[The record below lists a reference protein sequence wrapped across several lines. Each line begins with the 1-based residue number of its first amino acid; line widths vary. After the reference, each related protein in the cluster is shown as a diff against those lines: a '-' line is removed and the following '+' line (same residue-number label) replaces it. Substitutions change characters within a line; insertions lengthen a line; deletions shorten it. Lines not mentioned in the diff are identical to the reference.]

1 MLFYKM
7 NTVSF
12 LRFQC
17 YCKHAKLLQLCLNLS
32 YHMSYSPLGS
42 SVHGILQAKTLEW
55 VAMPFSRGIFLTE
68 GIKPKCPALA
78 HRFFTI

>member
-55 VAMPFSRGIFLTE
+55 VAMPFSRE
-68 GIKPKCPALA
+68 SSPARDRTHVSCRGRRVLY
-78 HRFFTI
+78 R